1 MRAVLRMMAVGMAG
15 MVAVISGCKAAPHV
29 VFVAAEDEYQSERT
43 LGMLAEDAAAKG
55 WETTLL
61 TGWPDQT
68 AADNVPGLGAL
79 AGADLVVLYMRF
91 RVLPAEQVSEIER
104 YLKSG
109 KPVIGLRTSTHAF
122 AYPAGHELAWWN
134 GFGERV
140 LGAPWI
146 RHFGHDSTTEVEHA
160 AGASGSELLAGVAP
174 VFRVRSW
181 LYDLEGRYPPA
192 GARVVLVGHSCDA
205 KGERVSGREP
215 SAVAWT
221 SRTPWGGRVFM
232 TTLGHPEDFEN
243 GSFRGLMRNAM
254 EWAVK
259 GEGR

>member
-1 MRAVLRMMAVGMAG
+1 MRRVMAVMMMVMVVCAG
-15 MVAVISGCKAAPHV
+15 CSAATRV
-29 VFVAAEDEYQSERT
+29 VFIAAEDEYRSEET
-43 LGMLAEDAAAKG
+43 LRSLGEEMAGKG

-79 AGADLVVLYMRF
+79 AGADLVVVYMRF
-91 RVLPAEQVSEIER
+91 RVLPAEQVAEIER
-104 YLKSG
+104 YLRSG
-109 KPVIGLRTSTHAF
+109 RPVIGLRTSTHAF
-122 AYPAGHELAWWN
+122 AYPAGHELVWWN

-146 RHFGHDSTTEVEHA
+146 RHFGHESTTEVEYA
-160 AGASGSELLAGVAP
+160 AGASGSELLAGVEP

-192 GARVVLVGHSCDA
+192 GARVLLVGHSCDA
-205 KGERVSGREP
+205 KGARVAGREP

-232 TTLGHPEDFEN
+232 TTLGHPEDFES
-243 GSFRGLMRNAM
+243 GSFRGLMQNAM

-259 GEGR
+259 GEER

>member
-1 MRAVLRMMAVGMAG
+1 MRRVMAAMMMVMVVCAG
-15 MVAVISGCKAAPHV
+15 CSAATRV
-29 VFVAAEDEYQSERT
+29 VFIAAEDEYRSEET
-43 LGMLAEDAAAKG
+43 LRSLGEEMAAEG

-79 AGADLVVLYMRF
+79 AGADLVVVYMRF
-91 RVLPAEQVSEIER
+91 RVLPAEQVAEIER
-104 YLKSG
+104 YLRSG
-109 KPVIGLRTSTHAF
+109 RPVIGLRTSTHAF

-146 RHFGHDSTTEVEHA
+146 RHFGHESRTEVEYA
-160 AGASGSELLAGVAP
+160 AGASGSELLAGVEP
-174 VFRVRSW
+174 VFGVRSW

-192 GARVVLVGHSCDA
+192 GARVLLVGHSCDA
-205 KGERVSGREP
+205 KGERVAGREP

-243 GSFRGLMRNAM
+243 GSFRVLMRNAM

-259 GEGR
+259 GEER